1 MLRFGAAS
9 LRPIRAAGNPTRPA
23 QTGLSFPPPRPATL
37 GDMTPP
43 PRLVPQ
49 AGPAAWTGATLTP
62 ADWMVPVGAEVAA
75 ELAAAGPEPEA
86 ARLPLLAAL
95 LRGVAERLEHGRGFC
110 LLRGLN
116 LDKLE
121 APEAALL
128 TLGRLLGTPLPQ
140 DGAGTLVVRL
150 DGPGSAEDAP
160 ARFHADP
167 ADATGL
173 LCLQQPREGGSVTL
187 VSAPSL
193 HNTLLKSDRPSLALL
208 HQPWPH
214 GTAAAPSLLPVLSTA
229 SGAFVGRYDREAM
242 IEPLLDEAQHAALA
256 ALDAAAAMPGQALS
270 IPLHTGD
277 LLFHNPHLVWKRVSA
292 GTVAMAGAE
301 ADQAARLLLRL
312 WLATPGSR
320 DLPESFRQLF
330 RETAAGAAR
339 GGIPAGA
346 AMVGG

>member
-1 MLRFGAAS
+1 
-9 LRPIRAAGNPTRPA
+9 
-23 QTGLSFPPPRPATL
+23 
-37 GDMTPP
+37 MTPP

-49 AGPAAWTGATLTP
+49 AGPAAWTGAALTP
-62 ADWMVPVGAEVAA
+62 ADWMVPVGTEVAA
-75 ELAAAGPEPEA
+75 ELAAAKLPGTGPASEA
-86 ARLPLLAAL
+86 GRLPLLAAL

-116 LDKLE
+116 LDRLAE
-121 APEAALL
+121 PEAALL

-140 DGAGTLVVRL
+140 DSVGTLVARL
-150 DGPGSAEDAP
+150 DGPGAAAEAP

-187 VSAPSL
+187 ISAPTL
-193 HNTLLKSDRPSLALL
+193 HNALLKADRPSLALL

-214 GTAAAPSLLPVLSTA
+214 GSAESPVLLPVLSTA
-229 SGAFVGRYDREAM
+229 SGAFVGRYDRDSM
-242 IEPLLDEAQHAALA
+242 IEPLLDEARHAALA
-256 ALDAAAAMPGQALS
+256 ALDAAAAAPGQALS

-277 LLFHNPHLVWKRVSA
+277 LLFHNPHLVWKRISA
-292 GTVAMAGAE
+292 GAGVE

-330 RETAAGAAR
+330 RDTAAGASR